1 MKKYEKTSLIKFTSI
16 YFFSTAF
23 FVILLGYLYYGQQ
36 KNQILQKYTMMMH
49 DYSMQLKQTAF
60 RYKKD
65 GYSYDIEDN
74 NRFIYQLAT
83 KEGDYYKKSFPVLKG
98 MQSIVVSIDAKII
111 KKELSDVK
119 LFTIILQVVLI
130 GLFLL
135 LSLFLAKY
143 SLKPMNETISHL
155 DRFIK
160 DLIHDLN
167 TPSTSIL
174 LNTKMLKKS
183 IDEPSYLKKLNR
195 IENSAIAISSLYEN
209 LEILLQKNL
218 EKRSIDLFKILEEKK
233 EHCNI
238 LYPNILLNLEKKK
251 MIVKTNEKA
260 ISRIIDNIISNACK
274 YSKDKDAVID
284 IKYNNNILSI
294 IDNGKGMIY
303 PQKIFERS
311 YTENNNESGHGIG
324 MHIVHRLC
332 NDLSIDIDLASKE
345 HYGTTIELRF

>member
-1 MKKYEKTSLIKFTSI
+1 MKKYEKTSLVKFTFI

-36 KNQILQKYTMMMH
+36 ENQILQKYTMKMH

-65 GYSYDIEDN
+65 GYSYDIEEQ

-83 KEGDYYKKSFPVLKG
+83 KEGDYYKKSFPLLKG
-98 MQSIVVSIDAKII
+98 TQSIVVSVDNKLIQ
-111 KKELSDVK
+111 KELNDVA
-119 LFTIILQVVLI
+119 LFTIVLQVALI
-130 GLFLL
+130 VLFLL

-174 LNTKMLKKS
+174 LNTKMLKKD
-183 IDEPSYLKKLNR
+183 IDEPNYLKKLNR
-195 IENSAIAISSLYEN
+195 IQNSAIAISSLYEN
-209 LEILLQKNL
+209 LEILLHKDL
-218 EKRSIDLFKILEEKK
+218 EKSDVDLFKLFDEKK
-233 EHCNI
+233 ENCNI
-238 LYPNILLNLEKKK
+238 LYPNITFNLDKKE
-251 MIVKTNEKA
+251 MIVNTNEKA
-260 ISRIIDNIISNACK
+260 ISRIIDNILSNACK
-274 YSKDKDAVID
+274 YSKDKDSIID
-284 IKYNNNILSI
+284 IKFENNILSI
-294 IDNGKGMIY
+294 IDNGKGMLY

-332 NDLSIDIDLASKE
+332 NDLSIDIQIASKE